1 MHTENWEEFNTMLKG
16 ACIIGQS
23 GGPTSVINASAYGVI
38 RTALDSEAITK
49 VYGAEHGIKGVLNDR
64 LIDMSQEDASELEL
78 LLYTPSSALGSC
90 RYKIADPDVD
100 DTDYRRILEVFQKHD
115 VRYFFYNGGN
125 DSMDTCNKISKYMQK
140 VGYECRVMGV
150 PKTIDNDLF
159 GTDHCPGFS
168 SAAKYIA
175 TSCMEVYQDARVYDT
190 GMICIIEIMGRHAGW
205 LTAAS
210 GLASAMGAGPD
221 LIYLPE
227 TDFEMDKF
235 LDEVQK
241 VYREKGNCM
250 VAVSEGIHYAD
261 GSFVSEAETSATD
274 GFGHAQLGGLASMLA
289 EVVKE
294 KTGAKVRG
302 IELSLLQRC
311 GAHLASQTDIDESFM
326 AGKAAV
332 ENAVAGLTDKMVGF
346 ERCIEDGK
354 YVCKTKLFNLTD
366 VANTEKKV
374 PMEWINAEH
383 NGVTQAFIDYALPL
397 IQGETQMKKENGL
410 PRFAKLKKVL
420 AK

>member
-1 MHTENWEEFNTMLKG
+1 MNVLKG

-38 RTALDSEAITK
+38 RIALDNEAITK
-49 VYGAEHGIKGVLNDR
+49 VYGAEHGLKGVLNDR
-64 LIDMSQEDASELEL
+64 LIDMSAEDAEELEL

-100 DTDYRRILEVFQKHD
+100 DTDYKRILEIFKKYD

-140 VGYECRVMGV
+140 AGYECRVMGV

-159 GTDHCPGFS
+159 GTDHCPGFA

-190 GMICIIEIMGRHAGW
+190 GMICVVEVMGRNAGW
-205 LTAAS
+205 LTAAA
-210 GLASAMGAGPD
+210 GLATVMGAGPD

-227 TDFEMDKF
+227 TDFDMDKYIA
-235 LDEVQK
+235 EVKK
-241 VYREKGNCM
+241 VYEEKGNCM

-261 GSFVSEAETSATD
+261 GSFVAEAETSATD
-274 GFGHAQLGGLASMLA
+274 GFGHAQLGGLAAMLA
-289 EVVKE
+289 DVAK
-294 KTGAKVRG
+294 KATGAKVRG

-346 ERCIEDGK
+346 ERTYEGGK
-354 YVCKTKLFNLTD
+354 YVCKTKLFDLAD

-374 PMEWINAEH
+374 PLEWINAEH
-383 NGVTQAFIDYALPL
+383 NGVEQAFIDYALPL
-397 IQGETQMKKENGL
+397 IQGETKMRKTDGL